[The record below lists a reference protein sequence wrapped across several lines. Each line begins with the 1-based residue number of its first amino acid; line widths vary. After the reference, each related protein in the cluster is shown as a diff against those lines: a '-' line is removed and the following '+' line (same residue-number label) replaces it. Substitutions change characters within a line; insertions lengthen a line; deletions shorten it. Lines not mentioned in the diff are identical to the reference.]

1 MAGGIEGGWI
11 WKKRKTEECERDTCH
26 GTVGMNKDWETYH
39 AVFSKTLND
48 VGSLLG
54 NYTEAY
60 IDWGRHDVRPSV
72 VPTTTV
78 AKKGT
83 PLVAQRRIGDER
95 QS

>member
-1 MAGGIEGGWI
+1 M
-11 WKKRKTEECERDTCH
+11 KQ
-26 GTVGMNKDWETYH
+26 DWETYH

-54 NYTEAY
+54 NYTETY
-60 IDWGRHDVRPSV
+60 IDWGRHDVRPFV

-83 PLVAQRRIGDER
+83 PLVVAQRRGGDER